1 MADLYK
7 LKREFLEYCE
17 LEKGQSMLTINSY
30 SRYLDRFLVFLA
42 TTKIQNHTEIQN
54 DQKTPDLSALDKSR
68 SRDDNEDFNK
78 LSFSGRQRSDPGI
91 QAEMAQQN
99 NSLDPGSPA
108 TVRDDNSNELLPAD
122 VTQEAVRE
130 YRLHINRLRDKK
142 GDELKKTTQN
152 YHILA
157 LRSFLRYLAWRGIPS
172 LPPEKVAVAK
182 AEDRKINFL
191 EADEVKNIL
200 DLPRTGKDSDVRDR
214 AILELLFSTGLRVSE
229 LAALNVD
236 EINFTRGEI
245 AVLGKG
251 KKVRLVFLSEEA
263 IKLLSEYLI
272 ERGLDPNSET
282 KPKDE
287 PLFLSNRDTRLTVR
301 SIERLVKR
309 YAQRAG
315 ITKKVSPHT
324 LRHSFATDLLVS
336 GADIR
341 SVQSLLGHSSIST
354 TQIYTHVTDQHL
366 RDVHQRFHGKSLE
379 DKEDKSK

>member
-1 MADLYK
+1 MDLYK

-30 SRYLDRFLVFLA
+30 SRYLDRFLDFL
-42 TTKIQNHTEIQN
+42 TSTKIQDNTKIQKDKN
-54 DQKTPDLSALDKSR
+54 VQDLSTPPPDGGFA
-68 SRDDNEDFNK
+68 RDDNEEVGASNEAMK
-78 LSFSGRQRSDPGI
+78 QC
-91 QAEMAQQN
+91 N
-99 NSLDPGSPA
+99 
-108 TVRDDNSNELLPAD
+108 NELLPSD
-122 VTQEAVRE
+122 ITQEVVRE

-142 GDELKKTTQN
+142 GEELKKATQN

-157 LRSFLRYLAWRGIPS
+157 LRSFLRYLAWRGIAS
-172 LPPEKVAVAK
+172 LAPEKVPVAK
-182 AEDRKINFL
+182 VEDRKISFL
-191 EADEVKNIL
+191 EASEVKNIL
-200 DLPRTGKDSDVRDR
+200 DLPTTGKDAEPRDR

-236 EINFTRGEI
+236 EINFARGEI
-245 AVLGKG
+245 VVLGKG
-251 KKVRLVFLSEEA
+251 KKVRLVFLSKESVQ
-263 IKLLSEYLI
+263 LLSQYLI
-272 ERGLDPNSET
+272 ERGIDPNAEM

-301 SIERLVKR
+301 SIERLVKL
-309 YAQRAG
+309 YAARAG

-324 LRHSFATDLLVS
+324 LRHSFATDLLMA

-366 RDVHQRFHGKSLE
+366 KDVHQKFHGRSLE
-379 DKEDKSK
+379 KNDQDDDRDIKKES